1 MHNSSMNIE
10 KFAIGQKVKM
20 ASMENLVVTVISENT
35 DGPSS
40 VETQLDQQ
48 NVLSYGNIS
57 KEMLRNIT
65 P

>member
-20 ASMENLVVTVISENT
+20 ASMENLVFTVISENT
-35 DGPSS
+35 DGTYS

-57 KEMLRNIT
+57 KEMLRNVT
-65 P
+65 S

>member
-20 ASMENLVVTVISENT
+20 ASMENLVFTLISENT
-35 DGPSS
+35 DGTYS

-57 KEMLRNIT
+57 KEMLRNVT

>member
-20 ASMENLVVTVISENT
+20 ASMENLVFTVISENT
-35 DGPSS
+35 DGTYS

>member
-1 MHNSSMNIE
+1 
-10 KFAIGQKVKM
+10 
-20 ASMENLVVTVISENT
+20 MENLVFTVISENT
-35 DGPSS
+35 DGTYS

-57 KEMLRNIT
+57 KEMLRNVT

>member
-20 ASMENLVVTVISENT
+20 ASMENLVFTVISENT
-35 DGPSS
+35 DGTYS
-40 VETQLDQQ
+40 VVTQLDQQ

-57 KEMLRNIT
+57 KEMLRNVT